1 MKKDLCKFSRSA
13 LLQSEILQTCP
24 FDLTSTQ
31 AKECPCKRREFRPYG
46 AIDLRVIE
54 CSYPKRWN
62 GRPIENLT
70 IERELLTR
78 KSNQKVSDTMSESGG
93 LWGGGIDI
101 KVVGVCGEI
110 WTGKTLFLQS
120 IDPDNTLYRDW
131 ELSSGTYT
139 LIHPDRRINVQDVL
153 SKKKITKPIDRFRW
167 WLDTTL
173 SIPAGKYS
181 VIADDTVGDVEQG
194 LADYVASKHEDYG
207 FRTKDSFEKTGG
219 IFWAA
224 VRAEL
229 QEILI
234 KISQLCQTFAFA
246 SHMRDEWSGGK
257 ATGRREP
264 QGKDT
269 WMKLASAYFQLGRP
283 VDSKGNK
290 AEKPDGIVLKHRVSK
305 EKRDADG
312 KLVKDANGDPVIV
325 SLLPPRLSPC
335 TPGTIRNYI
344 KNPPNY
350 EKLKKS
356 EVVPEVVLSDDDKL
370 RIQSQIAADQ
380 ARAAEAEN
388 KRLEQVKELK
398 SQPESTRTEPVASV
412 VSPPVE
418 EPKAATNEASTE
430 PTKAVEQA
438 PFETTSAKA
447 QEPTTAQASEAK
459 MSGKPYTRS
468 ELIAN
473 INMLKNDLKI
483 PEESWVKNLLKRG
496 APTLEELSDDGL
508 EDVKSA
514 LWTKH
519 TAWKMEQE
527 KKR

>member
-1 MKKDLCKFSRSA
+1 MLCKFSRSE
-13 LLQSEILQTCP
+13 LLSSEILQECP
-24 FDLTSTQ
+24 FDLTSSQ
-31 AKECPCKRREFRPYG
+31 ANRCPCKRREYLAYAG
-46 AIDLRVIE
+46 IDLRVIT
-54 CSYPKRWN
+54 CTYPKTWS
-62 GRPIENLT
+62 G
-70 IERELLTR
+70 ELIRDPECVRAMLVGLNKT
-78 KSNQKVSDTMSESGG
+78 KVIDEVEPMSES

-120 IDPDNTLYRDW
+120 IDPENTLYRDW

-153 SKKKITKPIDRFRW
+153 SKKKITKPIDRFKW

-194 LADYVASKHEDYG
+194 LADYVASKHEEYG

-257 ATGRREP
+257 PSGKREP

-269 WMKLASAYFQLGRP
+269 WMKLASAYFLLGRP

-290 AEKPDGIVLKHRVSK
+290 QEKPDGIVLKHRVSR
-305 EKRDADG
+305 EKRDANG
-312 KLVKDANGDPVIV
+312 KLCVDANGDPLIV

-335 TPGTIRNYI
+335 TPGMIRHYI
-344 KNPPNY
+344 ANPPNY
-350 EKLKKS
+350 DKLKKS
-356 EVVPEVVLSDDDKL
+356 ELVPEQVLSEDDKL
-370 RIQSQIAADQ
+370 RLQAQIAADR
-380 ARAAEAEN
+380 ARAADAEN
-388 KRLEQVKELK
+388 KRLDQVAELK
-398 SQPESTRTEPVASV
+398 SSPAEAN
-412 VSPPVE
+412 VSE
-418 EPKAATNEASTE
+418 ATQRAIEQAKAATNETPAESK
-430 PTKAVEQA
+430 PQEQA
-438 PFETTSAKA
+438 PFDASSASQSVPEVPA
-447 QEPTTAQASEAK
+447 ASKEANLP
-459 MSGKPYTRS
+459 GKPYTRT

-473 INMLKNDLKI
+473 INAIRDDLKI
-483 PEESWVKNLLKRG
+483 PDEPWAKGLAKRG
-496 APTLEELSDDGL
+496 ATTLEGLTNEAL

-519 TAWKMEQE
+519 TAWKLEQE